1 MRYLNCCSGV
11 TYSPQAVSTLLNAHC
26 YFLTGMQVL
35 SNPLI
40 TACEQTEVMNSTG
53 EFTAESA
60 TGMMAN
66 DTAGGVNETC
76 IRCGKIDLP
85 LLACRIL

>member
-1 MRYLNCCSGV
+1 MDIQSKARMHYHNCCSPSDV
-11 TYSPQAVSTLLNAHC
+11 PTLLNGHC

-40 TACEQTEVMNSTG
+40 GACGQMEGINSTG
-53 EFTAESA
+53 EITAESS
-60 TGMMAN
+60 GMMAN
-66 DTAGGVNETC
+66 STAEGGNETC

-85 LLACRIL
+85 VSM